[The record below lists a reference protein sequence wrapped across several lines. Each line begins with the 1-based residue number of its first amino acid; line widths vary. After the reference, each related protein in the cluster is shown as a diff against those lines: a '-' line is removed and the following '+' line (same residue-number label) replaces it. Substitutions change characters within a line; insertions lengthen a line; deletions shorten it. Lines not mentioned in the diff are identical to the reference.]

1 LTITY
6 FPLINKALQ
15 QEAMDK
21 GNKTNNS
28 RNSTGPS
35 NNNIIIS
42 QLCSG
47 AIAGVFA
54 DVLTHPFSTI
64 KTRLQVQGATSAVSN
79 GATEIYSGPISA
91 LISICRKEGFRSLY
105 KGVGVVVVAAAP
117 SQALYFGGYETV
129 KRLAGDHPM
138 SIFAAGCAAQLCG
151 SLAWVPMDVIKER
164 LQIEGQV
171 STTENFGG
179 SYSAFKNILKNEGVK
194 GLYRAYWMHQLT
206 WAPFN
211 GLYFTIYEG
220 FKKYLLKNP
229 LSLTGAK
236 NAASSSSSG
245 GAGGGALPG
254 LDKFVC
260 AVAAGAIASVSTSPI
275 DLVKTR
281 LQVQAS
287 NPDIFDYRGPIDA
300 TMKIVKREGFLA
312 LFDGVAARILWLTPR
327 LSASVTVYEL
337 VNIKIKSYLDER

>member
-1 LTITY
+1 
-6 FPLINKALQ
+6 
-15 QEAMDK
+15 MD
-21 GNKTNNS
+21 NNA
-28 RNSTGPS
+28 
-35 NNNIIIS
+35 IIA

-47 AIAGVFA
+47 AIAGVVS

-64 KTRLQVQGATSAVSN
+64 KTRLQVQGATASVSG

-91 LISICRKEGFRSLY
+91 LISICRKEGIKSLY

-129 KRLAGDHPM
+129 KRLAGDHPL
-138 SIFAAGCAAQLCG
+138 SIFGAGCAAQLCG

-171 STTENFGG
+171 TTTENFGG
-179 SYSAFKNILKNEGVK
+179 SYSAFKNIIKHEGVK

-229 LSLTGAK
+229 LSPAINASK
-236 NAASSSSSG
+236 NNNSANVTEV
-245 GAGGGALPG
+245 LPA

-287 NPDIFDYRGPIDA
+287 NPNIFDYKGPIDA
-300 TMKIVKREGFLA
+300 TIKIVKREGIIA

-327 LSASVTVYEL
+327 LSISVTAYEL
-337 VNIKIKSYLDER
+337 VNVKIKKYLDQH